1 MYDNYNYPMGAD
13 TPSAPW
19 NQPGDPD
26 PVELNIEVTMC
37 LTHKTTVQTT
47 NYDDC
52 TDEEGYTERDF
63 HDTETDIHDY
73 YEKQHK
79 SIPQLLNEL
88 AKYINGELQ
97 SGGLSSMRRQE
108 LEEMLDDCNGW
119 TVNDFELEDY
129 DY

>member
-19 NQPGDPD
+19 NQPCDPG
-26 PVELNIEVTMC
+26 PVELNVEVTMC
-37 LTHKTTVQTT
+37 LSHRTTVQTT
-47 NYDDC
+47 NYDDS

-63 HDTETDIHDY
+63 HDSASDIQEY

-79 SIPQLLNEL
+79 SIPQLLGEL
-88 AKYINGELQ
+88 AKYINGELH

-119 TVNDFELEDY
+119 EVNDLEIEDY